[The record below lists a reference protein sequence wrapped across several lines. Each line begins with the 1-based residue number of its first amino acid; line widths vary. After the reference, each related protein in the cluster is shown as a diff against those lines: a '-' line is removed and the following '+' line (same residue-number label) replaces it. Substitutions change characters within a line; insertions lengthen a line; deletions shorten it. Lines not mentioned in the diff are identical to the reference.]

1 MYFNH
6 VLQVLSPLIMT
17 ITSFVRYFII
27 GVLKYISKKA
37 DDICEYFT
45 VQHAIVPSLDVSYAS
60 LC

>member
-1 MYFNH
+1 
-6 VLQVLSPLIMT
+6 MT